1 MDDDDASLPASDSDT
16 LAPDAPTAEAGGT
29 SRFKLGQRCTHSGCT
44 KQRVTLRG
52 SNPFCIAH
60 GGGVPCAAEGCA
72 KLVSQKFCST
82 HGGYRCTFPGCTK
95 NMKLRGVCR
104 LHAEESG
111 LLDRVRTENA
121 ALKAREKRR
130 RARIQRDRQL
140 RDRHLHRIFAEQRF
154 RCRNSVV
161 TCVIVQNGMP
171 KYVCPWGDEQPTF
184 YALELDHIVPLWE
197 GGTDDPVNLQVLCSC
212 CHAVKTALE
221 RPRLEAMRRNKREAL
236 DDPDAAQAWLDEFG
250 EDEL

>member
-1 MDDDDASLPASDSDT
+1 MDADTPACGVPRIPPERS
-16 LAPDAPTAEAGGT
+16 
-29 SRFKLGQRCTHSGCT
+29 RCTHSGCL
-44 KQRVTLRG
+44 KWRVLSTG
-52 SNPFCIAH
+52 SKPFCIAH

-72 KLVSQKFCST
+72 KLVNTKFCSA
-82 HGGYRCTFPGCTK
+82 HGAKRCTFPNCTRTTA
-95 NMKLRGVCR
+95 LRGVCR

-111 LLDRVRTENA
+111 LLNRVRTENA

-140 RDRHLHRIFAEQRF
+140 RDRHLHRILAEQRF

-171 KYVCPWGDEQPTF
+171 KHVCPWGDEQPTF

-197 GGTDDPVNLQVLCSC
+197 GGTDDPTNLQVLCSC

-221 RPRLEAMRRNKREAL
+221 RPRLQALRRSKREAL

-250 EDEL
+250 EDDE